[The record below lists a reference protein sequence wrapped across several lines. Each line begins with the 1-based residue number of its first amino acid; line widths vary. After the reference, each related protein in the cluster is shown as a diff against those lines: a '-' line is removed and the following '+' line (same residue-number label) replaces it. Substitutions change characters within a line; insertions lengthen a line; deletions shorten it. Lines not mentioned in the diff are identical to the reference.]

1 METINSLKNL
11 NTQTREIQSKLGM
24 SDDILGTMATRIS
37 IFVGF
42 LVLNDFYVMDVAITH
57 VFKDFSRFVFYPKL
71 AFFQLFFNF
80 FSSLSVTVTTDPNRF
95 QAVP

>member
-42 LVLNDFYVMDVAITH
+42 LVFTSLLNILSITDFYFEGNTLKYGI
-57 VFKDFSRFVFYPKL
+57 P
-71 AFFQLFFNF
+71 
-80 FSSLSVTVTTDPNRF
+80 LSVLVLLYSVSYTRGYILSILHPYN
-95 QAVP
+95 